1 MSLLAAKFSMNCRLE
16 YSAAVKAFITFIRS
30 TSRGVDRRLLSLTA
44 AFAGLAMG
52 SPFQKSSRNN
62 TGYVKGVDDGGTV
75 VVVVAL
81 RVSRA
86 MSGSVSE
93 LAPRID

>member
-1 MSLLAAKFSMNCRLE
+1 
-16 YSAAVKAFITFIRS
+16 
-30 TSRGVDRRLLSLTA
+30 
-44 AFAGLAMG
+44 MG

-62 TGYVKGVDDGGTV
+62 TGYVKGVDDGETV

-81 RVSRA
+81 MVSRA
-86 MSGSVSE
+86 TSGSVSE